1 MARGPLLPYAVQTTY
16 RDQYRA
22 ARPGW
27 MSSGDQFDLVVQK
40 HLTAESALLDLGCGR
55 TGGFE
60 RVWPQARVAVG
71 VAPYLASLVARG
83 EGMAVLQG
91 GGELL
96 PFADASF
103 DMVVSVWVLEHLE
116 TPENVFAEVAR
127 VLRPG
132 GHFVFL
138 TPNALNPLV
147 LGNRVG
153 QLAPWLQKQLV
164 SNVYGR
170 DGADTFAV
178 RYRANTS
185 SRIREIAAATGFD
198 VAELKVMADPTY
210 VAFNALLF
218 KAAML
223 SDRVL
228 PAGFG
233 VHLLGDL
240 QKPSPRPP
248 PQGERGTLGHPY

>member
-1 MARGPLLPYAVQTTY
+1 M
-16 RDQYRA
+16 
-22 ARPGW
+22 
-27 MSSGDQFDLVVQK
+27 
-40 HLTAESALLDLGCGR
+40 
-55 TGGFE
+55 
-60 RVWPQARVAVG
+60 
-71 VAPYLASLVARG
+71 
-83 EGMAVLQG
+83 LQG
-91 GGELL
+91 GGEHL

-103 DMVVSVWVLEHLE
+103 DIVVSVWVLEHLE

-127 VLRPG
+127 VLKPG

-147 LGNRVG
+147 MGNRVG

-185 SRIREIAAATGFD
+185 SRIREMAAATGFE
-198 VAELKVMADPTY
+198 VAELKVIADPTY

-223 SDRVL
+223 SDRML
-228 PAGFG
+228 PAGLG

-240 QKPSPRPP
+240 QKRA
-248 PQGERGTLGHPY
+248 

>member
-1 MARGPLLPYAVQTTY
+1 MARGPLLPYTAQTSY
-16 RDQYRA
+16 REQYRA

-40 HLTAESALLDLGCGR
+40 HLTPESAVLDLGCGR
-55 TGGFE
+55 TGGIE
-60 RVWPQARVAVG
+60 RFWRDAGLAVG
-71 VAPYLASLVARG
+71 VDPDHGSLVARG
-83 EGMAVLQG
+83 QGMPVLQG
-91 GGELL
+91 GGEHL
-96 PFADASF
+96 PFADSSF
-103 DMVVSVWVLEHLE
+103 HIVVSVWVLEHLE

-147 LGNRVG
+147 MGNRVG

-185 SRIREIAAATGFD
+185 SRIREIAASTGFD
-198 VAELKVMADPTY
+198 VGELKVIADPTY

-223 SDRVL
+223 GERVL
-228 PAGFG
+228 PAGLG

-240 QKPSPRPP
+240 QKRA
-248 PQGERGTLGHPY
+248 